1 MSKLNN
7 VVNNE
12 VVKKTLYDKL
22 VAKVNAIGFMLK
34 TKYDKDKA
42 DLEKKINEVEK
53 KIQNISVPV

>member
-1 MSKLNN
+1 
-7 VVNNE
+7 
-12 VVKKTLYDKL
+12 
-22 VAKVNAIGFMLK
+22 MLK

>member
-22 VAKVNAIGFMLK
+22 VAKVNAIRFMLK